1 MIVKPRIRGFICTTA
16 HPSGCAE
23 HVNYQIQR
31 VQNQGEL
38 TAGDFQNV
46 LVLGCSG
53 GYGLASRIVAGFGA
67 RANTLGVSL
76 EKEPSE
82 NKTASAGWYNNNA
95 FEAFAAKEGL
105 YAKTINGDAFSDE
118 VRDQVIETIKKDI
131 GQVDLVVYSLASPVR
146 LHPQTEILHR
156 SSIKPLG
163 NTVLEMKSVN
173 VDKGQVTQVSLEPAS
188 KQEVADTVAVMGGED
203 WEYWIQALKE
213 KDLLAQSCQ
222 TIAFTYIGS
231 ELTWP
236 IYWDGTLGQAKM
248 DLDRAQRAISESLSG
263 LGGTARVAVLKAIV
277 SQASAAIPVVPL
289 YVALLFK
296 VMKEQNI
303 HEDCISHIHRL
314 FATQLKP
321 GASQRLDEN
330 KRIRMDDQEL
340 THQVQEEVRRRWELV
355 DTDNLGEYGDLEG
368 FREDFLKI
376 FGFGFGSVDYE
387 QEVDPLGLGMSEGN
401 IG

>member
-1 MIVKPRIRGFICTTA
+1 MIIKPRIRGFICTTA

-38 TAGDFQNV
+38 TEGDFKNV

-67 RANTLGVSL
+67 QANTLGVSL
-76 EKEPSE
+76 EKEPSD
-82 NKTASAGWYNNNA
+82 NKTASAGWYNNKA
-95 FEAFAAKEGL
+95 FEAFASKEGL
-105 YAKTINGDAFSDE
+105 YAKTINGDAFSDDI
-118 VRDQVIETIKKDI
+118 RQQAIETIKNDLGPI
-131 GQVDLVVYSLASPVR
+131 DLVVYSLASPVR
-146 LHPQTEILHR
+146 LHPKTEVLHR

-163 NTVLEMKSVN
+163 DKVLEMKSVN
-173 VDKGQVTQVSLEPAS
+173 VDKGEVTQVSLEPAS
-188 KQEVADTVAVMGGED
+188 KQEIDDTVAVMGGED
-203 WEYWIQALKE
+203 WEYWIAALKHE
-213 KDLLAQSCQ
+213 NLLAQGCQ
-222 TIAFTYIGS
+222 TVAFTYIGS

-248 DLDRAQRAISESLSG
+248 DLDRAQRAISESLSN
-263 LGGTARVAVLKAIV
+263 LGGSARVAVLKAIV

-296 VMKEQNI
+296 VMKEVNN

-314 FATQLKP
+314 FSTQLIP
-321 GASQRLDEN
+321 GASQRLDESS
-330 KRIRMDDQEL
+330 RIRMDDQEL
-340 THQVQEEVRRRWELV
+340 TDDVQTEVRRRWELV
-355 DTDNLGEYGDLEG
+355 ETKSLAEYGDLEG
-368 FREDFLKI
+368 FRKDFLKI

-387 QEVDPLGLGMSEGN
+387 QDVDPLGLSISEYPLG
-401 IG
+401 

>member
-1 MIVKPRIRGFICTTA
+1 MIIKPRIRGFICTTA
-16 HPSGCAE
+16 HPAGCAE
-23 HVNYQIQR
+23 HVNYQIQQ
-31 VQNQGEL
+31 VQSQDAL
-38 TAGDFQNV
+38 TVGDFKNV

-76 EKEPSE
+76 EKEPSAS
-82 NKTASAGWYNNNA
+82 KTASAGWYNNKA

-105 YAKTINGDAFSDE
+105 YARTIDGDAFSDE
-118 VRDQVIETIKKDI
+118 IRQQAIETIKKDL
-131 GQVDLVVYSLASPVR
+131 GQIDLVVYSLASPVR
-146 LHPQTEILHR
+146 LHPRTQTLHR

-163 NTVLEMKSVN
+163 ENVLEMKSVN
-173 VDKGQVTQVSLEPAS
+173 VDKGEVTQVSLEPAS
-188 KQEVADTVAVMGGED
+188 KEEVADTVSVMGGED

-213 KDLLAQSCQ
+213 ENLLATGCQ

-248 DLDRAQRAISESLSG
+248 DLDRAQQAISDSLST
-263 LGGTARVAVLKAIV
+263 LGGAARVAVLKAIV

-296 VMKEQNI
+296 VMKEQNS
-303 HEDCISHIHRL
+303 HEDCISHIYRL
-314 FATQLKP
+314 FSTQLKP
-321 GASQRLDEN
+321 GTSQRLDES

-340 THQVQEEVRRRWELV
+340 MDQVQKEVRRRWQLV
-355 DTDNLGEYGDLEG
+355 DTSSLGEHGDLEG
-368 FREDFLKI
+368 FRKDFLKI
-376 FGFGFGSVDYE
+376 FGFGFSSVDYE
-387 QEVDPLGLGMSEGN
+387 QEVDPLGSGISEDVLG
-401 IG
+401 

>member
-1 MIVKPRIRGFICTTA
+1 MIIKPKIRGFICTTA

-38 TAGDFQNV
+38 TEGDFKNV

-67 RANTLGVSL
+67 QANTLGVSL
-76 EKEPSE
+76 EKEPSDK
-82 NKTASAGWYNNNA
+82 KTASAGWYNNKA
-95 FEAFAAKEGL
+95 FEAFASKEGL
-105 YAKTINGDAFSDE
+105 YAKTINGDAFSDDI
-118 VRDQVIETIKKDI
+118 RQQAIETIKNDLGPI
-131 GQVDLVVYSLASPVR
+131 DLVVYSLASPVR
-146 LHPQTEILHR
+146 LHPKTEVLHR

-163 NTVLEMKSVN
+163 DKVLEMKSVN
-173 VDKGQVTQVSLEPAS
+173 VDKGEVTQVSLEPAS
-188 KQEVADTVAVMGGED
+188 KQEIDDTVAVMGGED
-203 WEYWIQALKE
+203 WEYWIAALKHE
-213 KDLLAQSCQ
+213 NLLAQGCQ
-222 TIAFTYIGS
+222 TVAFTYIGS

-248 DLDRAQRAISESLSG
+248 DLDRAQRAISKSLG
-263 LGGTARVAVLKAIV
+263 NLGGSARVAVLKAIV

-296 VMKEQNI
+296 VMKEVNN

-314 FATQLKP
+314 FSTQLIP
-321 GASQRLDEN
+321 GASQRLDESS
-330 KRIRMDDQEL
+330 RIRMDDQEL
-340 THQVQEEVRRRWELV
+340 TDDVQTEVRRRWELV
-355 DTDNLGEYGDLEG
+355 ETKSLAEYGDLDG

-387 QEVDPLGLGMSEGN
+387 QDVDPLGLSISEYPLG
-401 IG
+401 

>member
-1 MIVKPRIRGFICTTA
+1 MIIKPKIRGFICTTA

-38 TAGDFQNV
+38 TEGDFKNV

-67 RANTLGVSL
+67 QANTLGVSL
-76 EKEPSE
+76 EKEPSDK
-82 NKTASAGWYNNNA
+82 KTASAGWYNNKA
-95 FEAFAAKEGL
+95 FEAFASKEGL
-105 YAKTINGDAFSDE
+105 YAKTINGDAFSDDI
-118 VRDQVIETIKKDI
+118 RQQAIETIKNDLGPI
-131 GQVDLVVYSLASPVR
+131 DLVVYSLASPVR
-146 LHPQTEILHR
+146 LHPKTEVLHR

-163 NTVLEMKSVN
+163 DKVLEMKSVN
-173 VDKGQVTQVSLEPAS
+173 VDKGEVTQVSLEPAS
-188 KQEVADTVAVMGGED
+188 KQEIDDTVAVMGGED
-203 WEYWIQALKE
+203 WEYWIAALKHE
-213 KDLLAQSCQ
+213 NLLAQGCQ
-222 TIAFTYIGS
+222 TVAFTYIGS

-248 DLDRAQRAISESLSG
+248 DLDRAQRAISESLG
-263 LGGTARVAVLKAIV
+263 NLGGSARVAVLKAIV

-296 VMKEQNI
+296 VMKEVNN

-314 FATQLKP
+314 FSTQLIP
-321 GASQRLDEN
+321 GASQRLDESS
-330 KRIRMDDQEL
+330 RIRMDDQEL
-340 THQVQEEVRRRWELV
+340 TDDVQTEVRRRWELV
-355 DTDNLGEYGDLEG
+355 ETKSLAEYGDLEG

-387 QEVDPLGLGMSEGN
+387 QDVDPLGLSISEYPLG
-401 IG
+401 